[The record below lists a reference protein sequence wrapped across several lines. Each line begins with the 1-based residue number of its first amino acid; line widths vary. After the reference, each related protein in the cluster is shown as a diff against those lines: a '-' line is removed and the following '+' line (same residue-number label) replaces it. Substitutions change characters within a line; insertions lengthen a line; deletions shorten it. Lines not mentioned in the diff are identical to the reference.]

1 MKKIKNKLLVT
12 FVFVWIFPYLPLF
25 YVPSFIQ
32 YFFAGVGGL
41 FYYFVL
47 FLLIIVFFFI
57 SLIKKKLVTI
67 FIILLM
73 LEGFFV
79 FNPILKNLDNEI
91 IILWN
96 SKKNVENFTSP
107 IVGIKYEK
115 KCLNSL
121 RTSCFIWGD
130 VFSGY
135 DSLVYSPNHNMQ
147 FFKEN
152 YYEQSE
158 GVVNIFDDNWY
169 EYQYIN

>member
-1 MKKIKNKLLVT
+1 MKVINYKLLAT
-12 FVFVWIFPYLPLF
+12 FIFVWIFPYLPLF
-25 YVPSFIQ
+25 YIPSFIQ
-32 YFFAGVGGL
+32 CFFSGSGGF
-41 FYYFVL
+41 FYYLVL
-47 FLLIIVFFFI
+47 FLFIIIYFFI
-57 SLIKKKLVTI
+57 YLFKKKLITSVL
-67 FIILLM
+67 ILLM
-73 LEGFFV
+73 LGGFFV

-96 SKKNVENFTSP
+96 SEKNVENFTSP

-135 DSLVYSPNHNMQ
+135 NSLVYSPNHNMQ